1 MDSARMMGAWSGPK
15 TPPVAAL
22 AAATQIVERI
32 EAVGLE
38 RVHEP
43 HVRHLEGKLWERR
56 PDARGVEGRALYVT
70 ASGKRVVIVAAFVKK
85 TRKTPRHMIEL
96 ALERAKGV

>member
-1 MDSARMMGAWSGPK
+1 MMGAWSGPK

-32 EAVGLE
+32 QAVGLE

-43 HVRHLEGKLWERR
+43 HVRHLEGKLWEMR
-56 PDARGVEGRALYVT
+56 PDARGIEGRALSHGFWQASGDSGGVRKENPKNT
-70 ASGKRVVIVAAFVKK
+70 AS
-85 TRKTPRHMIEL
+85 HD
-96 ALERAKGV
+96 